1 MSRRLGA
8 LLIDGFILGVMSFFA
23 EHMVPWLGSLIIW
36 FLYAPI
42 LESSEIRATLGKH
55 LMGIQVVDLN
65 GYRISFRSAVIRNL
79 MKIVSGAILFI
90 TSDFG
95 LSSFMQGAVVAALLL
110 GAMIGAAVAGPMSD
124 RLGRRFVLQVSLLGF
139 LIGSVV
145 TALAAQSP
153 VLVTGRVVQGLAG
166 GALLPVT
173 MALVAD
179 LWEEHRRSTVLGTVR
194 AAQELSEQ
202 CEDADLAPRTIV
214 MATGSGGSQ
223 AGLVAGRAELGTSW
237 QVVGAGVGRPAPDV
251 AGQVLRLSRECAA
264 SLCLAAPAAED
275 VDVRDCRGAGFGIA
289 SDQDQISSQLALE
302 HEGLLLDD
310 FYGAKAMTLLRNLLA
325 EDPEGPIVF
334 WHTGGVAAAL
344 TSLVGRAS

>member
-1 MSRRLGA
+1 MDLSRSRAMLALLPTPLVRASRLERALGA
-8 LLIDGFILGVMSFFA
+8 GPIFFK
-23 EHMVPWLGSLIIW
+23 
-36 FLYAPI
+36 
-42 LESSEIRATLGKH
+42 RD
-55 LMGIQVVDLN
+55 DLT
-65 GYRISFRSAVIRNL
+65 G
-79 MKIVSGAILFI
+79 
-90 TSDFG
+90 FG
-95 LSSFMQGAVVAALLL
+95 LAGNKARALEYLVGAALAEGCDVFVATGSPSSNFCAAAAMAARVAGLDCDLL
-110 GAMIGAAVAGPMSD
+110 FPGQRPSISSVNVQLARAAGARLIFGAAETREQLDAAVAEHADSLGAH
-124 RLGRRFVLQVSLLGF
+124 GRRPY
-139 LIGSVV
+139 VV
-145 TALAAQSP
+145 P
-153 VLVTGRVVQGLAG
+153 RG
-166 GALLPVT
+166 GATAVG
-173 MALVAD
+173 AI
-179 LWEEHRRSTVLGTVR
+179 GFVR

-237 QVVGAGVGRPAPDV
+237 QVVGAGVSRPAPDV

-289 SDQDQISSQLALE
+289 SDQDRISSQLALE